1 MAYTVF
7 TNIEKLWGCTGFDIV
22 IGRSWLRVR
31 ELFSV
36 INGQIKTNAD
46 NVVYANFGAK
56 EALAA

>member
-36 INGQIKTNAD
+36 INGQIKINAND
-46 NVVYANFGAK
+46 NVIAFPSRAQ
-56 EALAA
+56 ALAA